1 MSSIQASTKRSL
13 AAASRLVRRRSARM
27 AASRSSIKP
36 SHSSRLRSVAL
47 VLFGQ
52 LPIGGRHSGKT
63 EDLHLLESW
72 VGQHYDLPL
81 LH

>member
-1 MSSIQASTKRSL
+1 M
-13 AAASRLVRRRSARM
+13 
-27 AASRSSIKP
+27 
-36 SHSSRLRSVAL
+36 

-52 LPIGGRHSGKT
+52 LPIGRRHSGKT
-63 EDLHLLESW
+63 ENLHLVESW